1 MVVIVAAVLLTEEAA
16 AAEVDTKAAGV
27 AEDMEV
33 VEETEV
39 EALEAKIWIYK
50 DRNTGE
56 QKGEATVTYD
66 DPQAAQ
72 SAISWFDGKDFNGS
86 TIKVQMAMVRAP
98 PSGGYPGSR
107 GGRGG
112 GDRGRGSFGGRGGGR
127 GGRDGRDGEQS
138 NFQGRPGDWRC
149 SNVDCGN
156 SNFSWRNECN
166 KCHTPKPAEYQQSSS
181 SNGSYGNSQ
190 GYRGRGNSNGG
201 YADRSFSRNDN
212 GGGAMRR
219 GNSNGGYADRSFSRN
234 DNGG

>member
-1 MVVIVAAVLLTEEAA
+1 MAQAVTMEDMVAVALLIEEA
-16 AAEVDTKAAGV
+16 AAEVDMKVGEEVEVMV
-27 AEDMEV
+27 AV
-33 VEETEV
+33 VETAV
-39 EALEAKIWIYK
+39 EDLEAKIWIYK

-107 GGRGG
+107 GRGG
-112 GDRGRGSFGGRGGGR
+112 GDRGRGGGFGGGRGGGGR

-149 SNVDCGN
+149 SNDSCGN
-156 SNFSWRNECN
+156 SNFGWRNECN
-166 KCHTPKPAEYQQSSS
+166 KCQTPKQDGCQ
-181 SNGSYGNSQ
+181 
-190 GYRGRGNSNGG
+190 NGG
-201 YADRSFSRNDN
+201 YSND
-212 GGGAMRR
+212 
-219 GNSNGGYADRSFSRN
+219 
-234 DNGG
+234 